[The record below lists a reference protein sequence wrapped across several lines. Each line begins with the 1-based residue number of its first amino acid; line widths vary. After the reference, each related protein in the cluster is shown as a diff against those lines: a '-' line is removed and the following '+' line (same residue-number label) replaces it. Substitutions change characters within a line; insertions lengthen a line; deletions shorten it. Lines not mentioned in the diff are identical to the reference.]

1 MSLFGKAAA
10 SKPASEKMVKTHVI
24 IMLAV
29 CIAFGLVNIAAK
41 AVVLGA
47 VIAAAGIITAALSY
61 TVLKNTSTTLRGTII
76 SQVQL
81 LIIIVMSAIKHELHG
96 MFPLMAASM
105 AIAAI
110 YYSKKNLFTNW
121 VIMDAAGIAGV
132 IFNDFFYGGESL
144 EFVIKGLLGL
154 NICAALIVY
163 LVDCS
168 LNYIK
173 DSEDATKEATG
184 LVDQVREQV
193 ESSKKLVS
201 QQEQVVGR
209 IAEISEKVN
218 ESAALMSNVAERISS
233 AAEEQERTISQIAD
247 DITKISE
254 ETQNSFDESA
264 KVSEAAGESTE
275 MIRANNEEM
284 QHMLSAMS
292 DISESSKKIESIIKT
307 IEDIAFQTNI
317 LALNAAVEAARAGAA
332 GKGFAVVADEV
343 RNLASKSAEAAT
355 GTTKLIEQT
364 IEAVESGSHI
374 VEETADA
381 LNSSVE
387 VTNQT
392 IKLINDIWTASTEQA
407 AMIEQVNISVDQI
420 SSVVQTNSAAAEQSA
435 ASSEE
440 LNGQASAL
448 QNLTSKFVLK
458 KG

>member
-41 AVVLGA
+41 AVVLGI

-317 LALNAAVEAARAGAA
+317 LALNAAVEAARAGSA

-343 RNLASKSAEAAT
+343 RNLATKSAEAASSTSNLIKDSLTAVENGMRIAKDTAERMNGVIEYSEKSAEHAGIINALT
-355 GTTKLIEQT
+355 GRQVEAISSLKDKIEQISQVVAQNVQT
-364 IEAVESGSHI
+364 SVESSEIARSVSDEVGQMEEI
-374 VEETADA
+374 V
-381 LNSSVE
+381 
-387 VTNQT
+387 
-392 IKLINDIWTASTEQA
+392 
-407 AMIEQVNISVDQI
+407 
-420 SSVVQTNSAAAEQSA
+420 
-435 ASSEE
+435 SE
-440 LNGQASAL
+440 
-448 QNLTSKFVLK
+448 FRV
-458 KG
+458 

>member
-292 DISESSKKIESIIKT
+292 DISDSSKKIESIIKT

-317 LALNAAVEAARAGAA
+317 LALNAAVEAARAGSA

-343 RNLASKSAEAAT
+343 RNLATKSAEAASSTSNLIKDSLSAVENGMRIAKDTAERMNGVIEYSEKSAEHAGIINALT
-355 GTTKLIEQT
+355 GRQVEAISSLKDKIEQISQVVAQNVQT
-364 IEAVESGSHI
+364 SVESSEIARSVSDEVGQMEEI
-374 VEETADA
+374 V
-381 LNSSVE
+381 
-387 VTNQT
+387 
-392 IKLINDIWTASTEQA
+392 
-407 AMIEQVNISVDQI
+407 
-420 SSVVQTNSAAAEQSA
+420 
-435 ASSEE
+435 SE
-440 LNGQASAL
+440 
-448 QNLTSKFVLK
+448 FRV
-458 KG
+458 